1 MKIYFNTCPELQ
13 RYYFLFVFFCIGF
26 ISIITKGCCT
36 HPSSNEEHQITEDSN
51 TVNVIYLDKIFYSL
65 QLVIESEL
73 PSSMSL
79 APVVVAI
86 VVTYY
91 WICLTPTFV
100 SCVILINL
108 NTSTSNNLNNT
119 ILIDV
124 IMINITLLK
133 MIKINPGTVLQVSQ

>member
-1 MKIYFNTCPELQ
+1 
-13 RYYFLFVFFCIGF
+13 
-26 ISIITKGCCT
+26 
-36 HPSSNEEHQITEDSN
+36 
-51 TVNVIYLDKIFYSL
+51 
-65 QLVIESEL
+65 
-73 PSSMSL
+73 MSL